1 MIYMC
6 HYNDTSEKVKRKKE
20 QNMKKIKEIRRKI
33 EKLKE
38 KIAKLG
44 DMRPGSLTRQTRS
57 WGKSYW
63 QISWTHRGKGGTGYV
78 SNENYRQVK
87 RQTENY
93 RKFREISLKLVDLSI
108 ELAKLT
114 DKKNPS

>member
-1 MIYMC
+1 M
-6 HYNDTSEKVKRKKE
+6 EKMKGIRKKIGTL
-20 QNMKKIKEIRRKI
+20 KKKMAE
-33 EKLKE
+33 
-38 KIAKLG
+38 LG

-78 SNENYRQVK
+78 SEKRCKEVR
-87 RQTENY
+87 RQTETY
-93 RKFREISLKLVDLSI
+93 RKFRVMCLELVDLYI

-114 DKKNPS
+114 DKETVD

>member
-1 MIYMC
+1 MTYITQ
-6 HYNDTSEKVKRKKE
+6 NKRRKE
-20 QNMKKIKEIRRKI
+20 LKMRKITEVRRKI
-33 EKLKE
+33 GKLKE
-38 KIAKLG
+38 KIAGLG

-78 SNENYRQVK
+78 SNERYKEIKQ
-87 RQTENY
+87 QAENY
-93 RKFREISLKLVDLSI
+93 RKFREMSLKLVDLSI

-114 DKKNPS
+114 DKETDS